1 MQRVEQVFVDR
12 IRSLQWKP
20 KGQAS
25 REGRGE
31 GPEEPVLDLAVV
43 RAASGRSV
51 RYDRNCSIRRTVEI
65 VLDRWTFLIIREAF
79 FGIREFER
87 FQERLGVPR
96 QTLSAR
102 LKRLVDNEI
111 FRTVAKPGSRGH
123 HYRFTERGKDLFP
136 VMLSMI
142 EFGDKWLTGGAPP
155 PMLLYHRN
163 CSHRCHPTTVCS
175 VCREPIDARDVS
187 QREGPGAGFSLQENR
202 PTNRRSPDALLEQV
216 RPSSVGR
223 TLEIIG
229 DRWSFLV
236 IREGFLGVRRFDELI
251 ERLGISSNILADRLS
266 RLVETGVLRK
276 ERTDGGFSEYRFT
289 EMGRDL
295 FRPML
300 AMMRWGDTWLSGGK
314 VPQRVRHRSCD
325 CDFHA
330 LVVCDHC
337 GEPIAS
343 NETRYELRYELKT

>member
-1 MQRVEQVFVDR
+1 M
-12 IRSLQWKP
+12 SLHKSMQWKP
-20 KGQAS
+20 KGQALH
-25 REGRGE
+25 EDG
-31 GPEEPVLDLAVV
+31 EEPTQHSGQEVI
-43 RAASGRSV
+43 AAGDNPDRST
-51 RYDRNCSIRRTVEI
+51 RHDRNCSIRRTVEI
-65 VLDRWTFLIIREAF
+65 ILDRWTFLIIREAF

-87 FQERLGVPR
+87 FQQRLGVPR

-102 LKRLVDNEI
+102 LKRLVENEI
-111 FRTVAKPGSRGH
+111 FRTVAKPDGRGNQ
-123 HYRFTERGKDLFP
+123 YRFTERGKDLFP

-142 EFGDKWLTGGAPP
+142 EFGDKWLTDGSPT
-155 PMLLYHRN
+155 PMVLYHHN
-163 CSHRCHPTTVCS
+163 CNHECHPTTVCS

-187 QREGPGAGFSLQENR
+187 QREGPGAGFSQNENR
-202 PTNRRSPDALLEQV
+202 PTNRRSPDALLEQI

-236 IREGFLGVRRFDELI
+236 IREGFLGVRRFDELS
-251 ERLGISSNILADRLS
+251 ERLGISSNILAERLA
-266 RLVETGVLRK
+266 RLVDTGVLRK
-276 ERTDGGFSEYRFT
+276 ERTPGGFSEYRFT

-300 AMMRWGDTWLSGGK
+300 AMMRWGDTWLSDGK
-314 VPQRVRHRSCD
+314 VPQRVRHRTCD

-343 NETRYELRYELKT
+343 NATRYELRYELTS